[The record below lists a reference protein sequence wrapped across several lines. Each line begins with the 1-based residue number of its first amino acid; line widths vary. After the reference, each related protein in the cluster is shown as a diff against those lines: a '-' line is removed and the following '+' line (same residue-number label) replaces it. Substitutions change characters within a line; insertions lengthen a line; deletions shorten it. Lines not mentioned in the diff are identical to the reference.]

1 MLHNRVFCFA
11 GEALGMSPES
21 FLDQTLKLNE
31 MFHFSTSSPCFAT
44 TNYYG
49 QPIKNSLTHRIK
61 NIGTQ
66 VLFII

>member
-1 MLHNRVFCFA
+1 
-11 GEALGMSPES
+11 MSPES